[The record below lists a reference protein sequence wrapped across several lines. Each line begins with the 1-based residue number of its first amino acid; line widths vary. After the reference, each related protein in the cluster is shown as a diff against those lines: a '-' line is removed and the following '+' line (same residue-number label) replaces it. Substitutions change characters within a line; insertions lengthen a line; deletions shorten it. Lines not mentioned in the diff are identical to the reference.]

1 MKSSITVFLLSVIS
15 ETEFVVSPAHLCNAP
30 SEQRESAELNS
41 THKELLPTV
50 YKYYKAKHNLNFAV
64 HPGKLGSLVKTSL
77 LDSVG
82 TWSQLQEQN
91 DRKLEGL

>member
-64 HPGKLGSLVKTSL
+64 HPGKLGELGKDFSFRFSWDMEPASRTK
-77 LDSVG
+77 
-82 TWSQLQEQN
+82 
-91 DRKLEGL
+91 